1 MGDLRGPWFVIAAI
15 QVNVDQSFFHAAPN
29 ISSVSVSYLPKIGSN
44 TDWSQEELELEID
57 KVLGGHLKVPPTV

>member
-1 MGDLRGPWFVIAAI
+1 MVCHCCNPGKCRH
-15 QVNVDQSFFHAAPN
+15 FFHAAPN